1 MNYARKKKRF
11 RALNIL
17 AGTIVVLAVAA
28 PAIAQEMRV
37 YASAVVTDEVIR
49 VRDVASGDIGTEPL
63 SAVVTEAPAPG
74 GQRRVDAGMIRACL
88 RDHGVN
94 LARIRLRGS
103 SACLVSRPVA
113 LRQEAPSVRPQR
125 LSGDASAP
133 TAGEDEAESQSLRA
147 FLEAAATQELA
158 RYGGRAAVSFDADSQ
173 AFLDLSSP
181 PMTFRLARRTG
192 AVPGPA
198 TFEVEVSQEGRVLQT
213 VAVKATVA
221 MVRGAVVAARPIVKG
236 TIVLPEDVRVESIT
250 ARSVQQAVAGDPV
263 LVVGRRAERFFAE
276 GEPLDPQQLSAV
288 PIVSRQQVVRVV
300 AVVGG
305 VRLESVGQ
313 ALDEAAGGQFVRV
326 KLADRPDEPLAGVA
340 TAPGV
345 VTIGEAPAA
354 AVAAVDRNATGR
366 SQARPAALK
375 EGA

>member
-1 MNYARKKKRF
+1 MSYASTRKRH
-11 RALNIL
+11 RALSVI
-17 AGTIVVLAVAA
+17 ARTTVVLAVAA
-28 PAIAQEMRV
+28 PTFAEEVRV

-49 VRDVASGDIGTEPL
+49 VRDVASGDLGAEPL
-63 SAVVTEAPAPG
+63 SVVITEAPAPG
-74 GQRRVDAGMIRACL
+74 EQRRVDANMIRTCL

-103 SACLVSRPVA
+103 SVCLVSRPVA
-113 LRQEAPSVRPQR
+113 LRQEAPNVFPQR
-125 LSGDASAP
+125 LSGETP
-133 TAGEDEAESQSLRA
+133 TSVDGESEADSQSLRA

-158 RYGGRAAVSFDADSQ
+158 RYGGRAEVSFEADSQ
-173 AFLDLSSP
+173 AFLDLTSP
-181 PMTFRLARRTG
+181 PMTFKLARRTG
-192 AVPGPA
+192 AVPGLA
-198 TFEVEVSQEGRVLQT
+198 TFEVEVSQDGRVLQT
-213 VAVKATVA
+213 VAVKATVT
-221 MVRGAVVAARPIVKG
+221 MVREAVVASRPIVKG

-305 VRLESVGQ
+305 VRLESVGW
-313 ALDEAAGGQFVRV
+313 ALDEAAGGQLVRV
-326 KLADRPDEPLAGVA
+326 KLADRPDEPLSGVA

-345 VTIGEAPAA
+345 VTVGEAPA
-354 AVAAVDRNATGR
+354 AVAAVDGNAAGR
-366 SQARPAALK
+366 PQARPAILK

>member
-1 MNYARKKKRF
+1 MRVV
-11 RALNIL
+11 

-28 PAIAQEMRV
+28 PVFAEEVRV

-49 VRDVASGDIGTEPL
+49 VRDVASGDIGAEPL
-63 SAVVTEAPAPG
+63 SVVITEAPAPG
-74 GQRRVDAGMIRACL
+74 EQRRVDANMIRNCL

-103 SACLVSRPVA
+103 SVCLVSRPVA
-113 LRQEAPSVRPQR
+113 LRQEAPSILPQR
-125 LSGDASAP
+125 LSGAVAAA
-133 TAGEDEAESQSLRA
+133 TVGEGEAEPQTLRM
-147 FLEAAATQELA
+147 FVEAAATQELA
-158 RYGGRAAVSFDADSQ
+158 RYGGRAEVSFEADSQ
-173 AFLDLSSP
+173 AFLELTSP
-181 PMTFRLARRTG
+181 QMTFKLARRTG
-192 AVPGPA
+192 AVPGLA
-198 TFEVEVSQEGRVLQT
+198 TFEVEVSQDGRVLQT
-213 VAVKATVA
+213 VAVKATVT
-221 MVRGAVVAARPIVKG
+221 MVRGAVVASRPIVKG

-313 ALDEAAGGQFVRV
+313 ALDEASGGQLVRV

-345 VTIGEAPAA
+345 VTVGESPS
-354 AVAAVDRNATGR
+354 AVAAALAAADRNAAGR
-366 SQARPAALK
+366 HQERPANPK